1 MRLFQLWERATIARM
16 RVSEA
21 RDFLVQQA
29 TEQAELDGVSLSDL
43 EKRMMHF
50 TESADASEDPIELN
64 DEFELKYDTA
74 KYEAKVFGLLK
85 RAHARLKKENPEA
98 IRQWDECVRVLRK
111 GDHYILVLLNQNSSI
126 SAVRSP
132 YDSLKLLG
140 TAILVA
146 AVLVALM
153 FGLSVL
159 SNHHD
164 VPAKG
169 WNTGSGSYTS
179 VPVWIQRLLLAAI
192 VGAYFIF
199 VLPARF
205 LRKPLMETGQLLLGF
220 FRPERKDKP
229 GR

>member
-1 MRLFQLWERATIARM
+1 M

-21 RDFLVQQA
+21 KDFLVHQA
-29 TEQAELDGVSLSDL
+29 AEQAQLEGASLSDL
-43 EKRMMHF
+43 EKRMMCF
-50 TESADASEDPIELN
+50 MESADTSEDPIKLN
-64 DEFELKYDTA
+64 DEFESKYDTA
-74 KYEAKVFGLLK
+74 EYEAKVSGLLK

-98 IRQWDECVRVLRK
+98 IRQWDECVRLLRK

-126 SAVRSP
+126 SAVRPP

-179 VPVWIQRLLLAAI
+179 MPVWIQRLLLAAI
-192 VGAYFIF
+192 VGAYFIC

-205 LRKPLMETGQLLLGF
+205 LRKPVMEIGQMLLGF
-220 FRPERKDKP
+220 FRPGRRDKHE
-229 GR
+229 G